1 MKARKNNT
9 EEGGEHEVE
18 GKHTLPG
25 ASLPYKKR
33 EKREE
38 TGGGNRKGK
47 MGWRGFI
54 VRAVSASSKINDS
67 GAGDG
72 P

>member
-33 EKREE
+33 KKERKEKR
-38 TGGGNRKGK
+38 GRKQEGK
-47 MGWRGFI
+47 DGMEG
-54 VRAVSASSKINDS
+54 VHRAC
-67 GAGDG
+67 G
-72 P
+72 